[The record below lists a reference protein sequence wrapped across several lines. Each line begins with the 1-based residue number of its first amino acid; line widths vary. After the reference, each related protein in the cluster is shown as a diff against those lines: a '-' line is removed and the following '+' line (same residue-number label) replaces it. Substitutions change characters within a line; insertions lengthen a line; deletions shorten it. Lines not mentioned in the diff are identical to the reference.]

1 MKNFNRLLTIEL
13 YKIKNHK
20 LSRVLFF
27 IYFLLLSAIAFMAA
41 IQVKVGPIKINLAEQ
56 GIFNFPYIWH
66 FNTWV
71 ADFLTFFLAILVVST
86 VTNEFTYR
94 TLKQNLIDGLTKKE
108 FILSK
113 FYFMVVLAL
122 AATFFVFVLS
132 LILGFIYSDYTST
145 GIIFRDFYFLL
156 AFFLKLLGI
165 FSFIMFLGFLLKRSA
180 LAIGFFFVWMIA
192 ESIAY
197 ALMRWQFFGKNLA
210 NKIIAFFPYA
220 AMRQLLPEPITRLS
234 AAKNI
239 GNQLGENMTKFNGL
253 PFVNFV
259 IVGVWISI
267 FLFLSYKIIQ
277 KRDL

>member
-66 FNTWV
+66 FNTWI

-122 AATFFVFVLS
+122 AATSFVFVLS

-239 GNQLGENMTKFNGL
+239 GNQLGENMTKFNGI